1 MVDSHKCL
9 ECDKPAECVRH
20 TQFAGNHPYCLEH
33 AQRESDYGQDD
44 SYTYWRKCPLG
55 IEVAY
60 VSAENDVGS
69 SLRVGDARDL

>member
-1 MVDSHKCL
+1 MVNSHKCL

-44 SYTYWRKCPLG
+44 SYTYWS
-55 IEVAY
+55 EVTQVAFA
-60 VSAENDVGS
+60 SAENDMFG
-69 SLRVGDARDL
+69 SLRVGDARNL